1 MSEAE
6 VQVVNSRLPKIAHIY
21 WVPGVNWSSDLWKQL
36 YEKGWRMVNNKGLY
50 TVNNP
55 DGREM
60 FSAIGK
66 VTTLSLLI
74 DYLVIPPEKSR
85 KKNKS

>member
-1 MSEAE
+1 
-6 VQVVNSRLPKIAHIY
+6 
-21 WVPGVNWSSDLWKQL
+21 
-36 YEKGWRMVNNKGLY
+36 MVNNKGLY
-50 TVNNP
+50 TVKNP

-74 DYLVIPPEKSR
+74 DYLVIPPENSA
-85 KKNKS
+85 KKEKL